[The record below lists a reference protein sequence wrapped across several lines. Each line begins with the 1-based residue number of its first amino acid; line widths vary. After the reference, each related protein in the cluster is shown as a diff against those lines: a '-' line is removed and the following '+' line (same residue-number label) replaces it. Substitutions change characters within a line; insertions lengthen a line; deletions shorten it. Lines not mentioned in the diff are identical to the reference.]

1 MKGQP
6 VFDGRIAVLH
16 NEARAGV
23 VTLTLA
29 SPPEFET
36 ARAGQ
41 FLMVSSL
48 RPGAP
53 LLARPM
59 SILATRPSLSIT
71 FTVYS
76 DATRMLAEAE
86 RGERLHVTGPLGEP
100 FGEMPH
106 EVLAVA
112 DGTHFGTLLGFAH
125 ERAAERRPA
134 DVVFITRPPEQRA
147 GPVNAAEQDAVLAE
161 RFERVARSIRV
172 VPPDMLDSVLAHA
185 PPDAIAAGASNA
197 AMRIVQADAEGRGIP
212 GRAALQTA
220 MPCGLGACQGCI
232 FPRRGGGWLRVCDGP
247 VFPLGEPEFGA

>member
-1 MKGQP
+1 LRGPP
-6 VFDGRIAVLH
+6 VFDGEIAVIH

-29 SPPEFET
+29 SPPEFEG

-41 FLMVSSL
+41 FLMVASL

-59 SILATRPSLSIT
+59 SILSARPSLAIT

-76 DATRMLAEAE
+76 EATRMLAEAA

-100 FGEMPH
+100 FGDMPDD
-106 EVLAVA
+106 VLVVA

-125 ERAAERRPA
+125 ERAAAGRPA
-134 DVVFITRPPEQRA
+134 DVCFVERPA
-147 GPVNAAEQDAVLAE
+147 GGRPGASEQDTVLTE

-172 VPPDMLDSVLAHA
+172 VPFEKLDSILSHA
-185 PPDAIAAGASNA
+185 PPEAIAAGASNA
-197 AMRIVQADAEGRGIP
+197 AMRIVQEDAGARGIP

-232 FPRRGGGWLRVCDGP
+232 FPRRAGGYLRVCDGP
-247 VFPLGEPEFGA
+247 VFPLSEPEFG